1 MPSQISMELL
11 QDSSHAIWG
20 LNARLKSFMEQV
32 NRLQE
37 ANHQLEAQ
45 IAEWSIRTASG
56 SQNWSKQEQTIKE
69 LRSQGQTSAAPHFSS
84 DLHEKDKQK
93 GQCSWNPTK
102 VSEIRHAPDSFRCV
116 RDSCFFFRCPFIG
129 SNMVPC
135 SLVAVNV

>member
-1 MPSQISMELL
+1 MPGSNVRVIFVARREATLLRGRGNVLTRQAVNDLGLRVKRKCRAAPCRGIRSMATSLQVSMELL
-11 QDSSHAIWG
+11 QDSSHAMWG

-69 LRSQGQTSAAPHFSS
+69 LRSQ
-84 DLHEKDKQK
+84 
-93 GQCSWNPTK
+93 
-102 VSEIRHAPDSFRCV
+102 
-116 RDSCFFFRCPFIG
+116 
-129 SNMVPC
+129 
-135 SLVAVNV
+135 